1 MINYLNK
8 FWKFYQKARAVFN
21 NYHYCTRQFKHKF
34 LNHEKGKFIREPN
47 FRRQL
52 SEYPATYQ
60 GVKIESVLPG
70 KFGYINE
77 ELAQIIEPL
86 IQLETLA
93 CTHKTDY
100 AARSLGIISSF

>member
-1 MINYLNK
+1 M
-8 FWKFYQKARAVFN
+8 
-21 NYHYCTRQFKHKF
+21 QFKEKLLKNEKAKF
-34 LNHEKGKFIREPN
+34 LLEPN
-47 FRRQL
+47 FRRPL

-60 GVKIESVLPG
+60 GVKIESVLQV
-70 KFGYINE
+70 KIGYINE

>member
-1 MINYLNK
+1 LINSLNK
-8 FWKFYQKARAVFN
+8 FWEFYQKARAVFSN
-21 NYHYCTRQFKHKF
+21 CHYCTMQFKEKLLKNEKAKF
-34 LNHEKGKFIREPN
+34 LLEPN
-47 FRRQL
+47 FRRQV

-60 GVKIESVLPG
+60 GVKIESVLQV